1 VSLVLPVVLL
11 VFASVVLELEPV
23 DEDML
28 PLSVE
33 LVDDG
38 VELVAV
44 LSVVP
49 LDAQAAS
56 AIQRM
61 ARAM

>member
-1 VSLVLPVVLL
+1 VLPVVLL
-11 VFASVVLELEPV
+11 VFASLVLEPV
-23 DEDML
+23 EEDML

-38 VELVAV
+38 VEFVAV

-56 AIQRM
+56 AIQKM